1 MSSWASYPSLKGRS
15 VIVSGGGSGI
25 GAQIVRR
32 FCEQGSKVAFV
43 DIDRGSSEELVAALA
58 GEGHAAPLFLP
69 CDLRDIEALRA
80 AVRRAGEANGPITVL
95 VNNAARDDRH
105 PFDTVTP
112 EYWDERF
119 AVNLKH
125 QFFAAQAVYPMMKQ
139 AGGGSVIN
147 MGSTSWMAGQG
158 GMAAYT
164 AAKSAVLGLTR
175 SLARDWGPDNIR
187 VNSIAPGW
195 IMTERQ
201 KTMWLERRR
210 RAGADDAP
218 VPEAPAGARRHRA
231 RGPVHGR
238 RRQQR
243 HDQPELHRRWRLGL
257 SPLRAR

>member
-1 MSSWASYPSLKGRS
+1 MSNWAGYPSLKGRS
-15 VIVSGGGSGI
+15 VFVSGGGSGI

-43 DIDRGSSEELVAALA
+43 DIERGCSEELVAVLS
-58 GEGHAAPLFLP
+58 GEGHGPPLFLH
-69 CDLRDIEALRA
+69 CDLRDIDALRA
-80 AVRRAGEANGPITVL
+80 AVRAAAEANGPITVL

-187 VNSIAPGW
+187 VNSVAPGW

-201 KTMWLERRR
+201 KSMWLDAAGERELMTRQCLKR
-210 RAGADDAP
+210 QLVPDDIARVILFMAADDS
-218 VPEAPAGARRHRA
+218 GAMTNQSYIVD
-231 RGPVHGR
+231 GGWV
-238 RRQQR
+238 
-243 HDQPELHRRWRLGL
+243 
-257 SPLRAR
+257 